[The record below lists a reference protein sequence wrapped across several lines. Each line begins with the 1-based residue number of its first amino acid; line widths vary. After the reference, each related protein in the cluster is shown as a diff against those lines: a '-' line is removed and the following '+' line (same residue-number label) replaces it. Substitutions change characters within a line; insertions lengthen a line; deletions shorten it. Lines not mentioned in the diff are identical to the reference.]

1 MVQLFALMLLLA
13 QNAEVGPGAGTR
25 LIHDRARAP
34 TPVTDKFLIPTR
46 PPNCR
51 TAEEE
56 QIALEQIRH
65 GELGQCMVRDES
77 EARRRGR

>member
-1 MVQLFALMLLLA
+1 MLQLVMLMLLAA
-13 QNAEVGPGAGTR
+13 QSGPGPGSPARIDLRDR
-25 LIHDRARAP
+25 LQGP
-34 TPVTDKFLIPTR
+34 TPVMDKFLIPAR

-65 GELGQCMVRDES
+65 GELGQCMVRDDS
-77 EARRRGR
+77 QARRRGR

>member
-13 QNAEVGPGAGTR
+13 QDAEVGPGVGAR
-25 LIHDRARAP
+25 LIQDRAQAP

-51 TAEEE
+51 NAEEE

-65 GELGQCMVRDES
+65 GELGQCMVRDQS
-77 EARRRGR
+77 QINRRGR